1 MSKRKKADKTI
12 VSAGANNPPHVAVG
26 AGGGGVSVGVVAP
39 LPVVPIPASV
49 PALVP
54 PPAGGGAV
62 AGVAVTYAVG
72 VRMRI
77 LQHTNLIRDLAEIVL
92 SYSAFCGEEC
102 ISVDGHNVMVNCV
115 AVFPNGNYCSG
126 SYDKSIK
133 VWNLDGNCL
142 QTLQGNNVI
151 YQTKIIATV
160 YIFILVYKLIF
171 CIFNLIL
178 VKSIKFLIV
187 YECQFFV
194 SFFFFKQVI

>member
-12 VSAGANNPPHVAVG
+12 VSSGANNPPHVAVD
-26 AGGGGVSVGVVAP
+26 AGVVGIGVSVGVVAP

-77 LQHTNLIRDLAEIVL
+77 LQHTNLIRDLAEIIL
-92 SYSAFCGEEC
+92 SYSAFCGEER
-102 ISVDGHNVMVNCV
+102 ISVEGHNKSVYCV

-151 YQTKIIATV
+151 LLNK
-160 YIFILVYKLIF
+160 
-171 CIFNLIL
+171 NNGN
-178 VKSIKFLIV
+178 FLHFGV
-187 YECQFFV
+187 
-194 SFFFFKQVI
+194 

>member
-1 MSKRKKADKTI
+1 MSKLKKADIAI
-12 VSAGANNPPHVAVG
+12 VSSGANNPPHVAVD
-26 AGGGGVSVGVVAP
+26 AGVVGIGVSVGVVAP

-77 LQHTNLIRDLAEIVL
+77 LQHTNLIRDLAEIIL
-92 SYSAFCGEEC
+92 SYSAFCGEER
-102 ISVDGHNVMVNCV
+102 ISVEGHSRSVYCI

-126 SYDKSIK
+126 SNDNSIK
-133 VWNLDGNCL
+133 VWNREGRCL

-151 YQTKIIATV
+151 LLNKTIG
-160 YIFILVYKLIF
+160 
-171 CIFNLIL
+171 N
-178 VKSIKFLIV
+178 
-187 YECQFFV
+187 FFT
-194 SFFFFKQVI
+194 FWCMN

>member
-12 VSAGANNPPHVAVG
+12 VSSGANNPPSVAVG
-26 AGGGGVSVGVVAP
+26 IGSGVGSGVSVGVVAP

-92 SYSAFCGEEC
+92 SYSAFCGEER
-102 ISVDGHNVMVNCV
+102 ISVAGHNDDVNCV

-126 SYDKSIK
+126 SDDNSIK
-133 VWNLDGNCL
+133 VWNREGRCL

-151 YQTKIIATV
+151 LLKKTIG
-160 YIFILVYKLIF
+160 IFFTF
-171 CIFNLIL
+171 CCMN
-178 VKSIKFLIV
+178 
-187 YECQFFV
+187 
-194 SFFFFKQVI
+194 